1 VVVAAATAP
10 ESESVTAGWAGMM
23 MTAAAELV
31 DDDAVSELL
40 DTDDEAVEVAGVVVP
55 GVVVP
60 GGGVTTPESGATP
73 KSWVVGWSVPSN
85 TVFTGTMVT
94 MR

>member
-55 GVVVP
+55 G
-60 GGGVTTPESGATP
+60 GGVTTPESGATP